1 MFDPAEVHRLPLF
14 RSVSKAKLME
24 ALAAF
29 MPSEVDPGQVLMV
42 EGEADRSMVLVLDG
56 ELSVH
61 IGRDN
66 VEVARMGRGEVV
78 GEMALFGV
86 LDRRAATV
94 RTLSPCR
101 LLILDLSGLTFLRRK
116 RSPVVTLLEEYAL
129 VIMARRLRQTNERI
143 GQVGRGEPLPQ
154 KAGVG
159 LWGRVSSIFG
169 GGRGGGGPS
178 PDPLV
183 FLVNL
188 PAFRDQDPGSIAALA
203 ARLKPEAVPAG
214 EVIVREGEAGDRA
227 WLLLSGQVQVYRAC
241 GGEHHERIAR
251 LREGSLFGLA
261 SVVDGSPRSATCL
274 AETPCWVAVV
284 PGEWLRTSDLLEP
297 HEAALLRRGAL
308 EALAAQVRLAN
319 AHVEHLEQ
327 QLASRPTVEMSAS
340 PMRPPAQ
347 PPSVGLPPMGAA
359 PTSPR
364 PQLPPRRP
372 KG

>member
-154 KAGVG
+154 KTGG
-159 LWGRVSSIFG
+159 SLWGRVSSIFG
-169 GGRGGGGPS
+169 GGRGGGGPT

-188 PAFRDQDPGSIAALA
+188 PAFREQDPGSIAALA

-227 WLLLSGQVQVYRAC
+227 WLLLSGQVQVYRSC
-241 GGEHHERIAR
+241 GGDHHERIAR
-251 LREGSLFGLA
+251 LREGSFFGLA
-261 SVVDGSPRSATCL
+261 SIIDGSPRSATCI
-274 AETPCWVAVV
+274 AETSCWVAVV
-284 PGEWLRTSDLLEP
+284 PGDWLRTSELLEP

-327 QLASRPTVEMSAS
+327 QLSSRPTVEMTAS

-347 PPSVGLPPMGAA
+347 PSVGLPPMGATPA
-359 PTSPR
+359 APR